1 MWMRSKE
8 VHIKIS
14 EEMLEKI
21 DMAARDT
28 FQSRSSFI
36 RESLALRLNGQYI
49 TKAQAAERD
58 FDQELMGFLSEDHP
72 FREPQGP

>member
-1 MWMRSKE
+1 MRSRH

-14 EEMLEKI
+14 ADLLEKI
-21 DMAARDT
+21 DMAAADT

-49 TKAQAAERD
+49 TRAQQKEDELDAML
-58 FDQELMGFLSEDHP
+58 DQFLPESHP
-72 FREPQGP
+72 ARLKPQQ